1 MRPSTSKEGPPT
13 QPQLP
18 SIFSGSPLPNWPA
31 PIPAGTLAPPPGPP
45 AGPPVGPPAGPPVA
59 RAEGTEVRSGAA
71 GPRVLTADAWLSPC
85 VPA

>member
-13 QPQLP
+13 QPQPP
-18 SIFSGSPLPNWPA
+18 SVFSGSPLPSWPA
-31 PIPAGTLAPPPGPP
+31 PLPAGTLAPPP
-45 AGPPVGPPAGPPVA
+45 GPPAGPPVA

-71 GPRVLTADAWLSPC
+71 GPRVLTAEAWLSPC

>member
-31 PIPAGTLAPPPGPP
+31 PIPAGTLAPPQALEMKPGHLQ
-45 AGPPVGPPAGPPVA
+45 PVSFFFGG
-59 RAEGTEVRSGAA
+59 SGMSL
-71 GPRVLTADAWLSPC
+71 GNVGS
-85 VPA
+85 